1 MYCVVIYILQFI
13 LYTKTLLVSEGV
25 TIFTIGVTLFPGH
38 LVSKACFGC
47 VETKNGAN
55 RTKQTSFHGRHYSD
69 VLRTLMFNTF
79 VAWNDTKLLQS
90 MKLLDYK
97 IERGHDS
104 YRIIN
109 RSIRITSTAVDR
121 DQKY

>member
-1 MYCVVIYILQFI
+1 MYVVIYILQFI

-47 VETKNGAN
+47 VETKNGPN

-79 VAWNDTKLLQS
+79 VAWNDTKTTSKHEAVRLQ
-90 MKLLDYK
+90 D
-97 IERGHDS
+97 
-104 YRIIN
+104 
-109 RSIRITSTAVDR
+109 
-121 DQKY
+121 